1 MVTKLISDLLSTLN
15 CDVSI
20 FTDYY
25 GIKVTN
31 KIIIVTAIIIIIIII
46 IIAII
51 VVLVI
56 IGRIRFS
63 SVSLGPRSNH
73 GSLALM

>member
-1 MVTKLISDLLSTLN
+1 MVTKLISDFLSSLN

-31 KIIIVTAIIIIIIII
+31 KIIIVTTIIII

-51 VVLVI
+51 VVVVI

-73 GSLALM
+73 GPLALM